1 MTTFVITEDAEDQYR
16 AISGRRQSV
25 GRTMGEAL
33 DALAAQIEDVDIG
46 GALVLIQKRAPDPF
60 FTAAQ
65 HDRMESLRARRD
77 ALTDAERA
85 ELEALVNAEL
95 DATVARTD
103 ALIQQ
108 IGA

>member
-1 MTTFVITEDAEDQYR
+1 MTTFAITKDAEDRFR
-16 AISGRRQSV
+16 AISGRHQSV
-25 GRTMGEAL
+25 GKTMGEAL
-33 DALAAQIEDVDIG
+33 DALAAQMEESDTA
-46 GALVLIQKRAPDPF
+46 ALVLIQKRVPDRF

-65 HDRMESLRARRD
+65 HDRMENLRSRRETI
-77 ALTDAERA
+77 TDAERA
-85 ELEALVNAEL
+85 EWEELVNAEL